1 VERALPDL
9 SIEASDRPLRADQYV
24 YVETHAWWM
33 GTFGLHTHL
42 SEHRHRQW
50 VPARSDRE
58 WLLVR
63 EITGARHWLIGSA
76 DEAAADGFDPDEI
89 APVGRFVARHG
100 QFDLGRA
107 GDGDLDDPPCAPAPP
122 RRGTW
127 QTPNS
132 TFFAEL
138 PRDPGE
144 LRSRLVADNPG
155 SWFGPFAAA
164 VNTLRTGLVPAGL
177 RTALYEAV
185 LGLPDVTLVEN
196 VADLDERKCTALV
209 HDAGRTRTEL
219 LIDPDGGQFAGERD
233 TLRTDSRCGLQAGT
247 VISDTAVVT
256 AVVDALGAP
265 PTG

>member
-1 VERALPDL
+1 MPDL
-9 SIEASDRPLRADQYV
+9 PLEASDRPLRSDQYV

-33 GTFGLHTHL
+33 GTFGMHTHL
-42 SEHRHRQW
+42 SEHRTRQW

-63 EITGARHWLIGSA
+63 ELTGAREWLIGSA
-76 DEAAADGFDPDEI
+76 AEAEADGFDPGEI

-100 QFDLGRA
+100 LFDLS
-107 GDGDLDDPPCAPAPP
+107 GDGFDLDEPPCAPAPP

-132 TFFAEL
+132 AFFAEL
-138 PRDPGE
+138 PRDPDT

-164 VNTLRTGLVPAGL
+164 VNTLRTGLAPATL
-177 RTALYEAV
+177 RAGLYEAL
-185 LGLPDVTLVEN
+185 LGLPDVTLAEN
-196 VADLDERKCTALV
+196 VADLDERKCTAIV

-219 LIDPDGGQFAGERD
+219 LICPDDGQFAGERD
-233 TLRTDSRCGLQAGT
+233 TLRAPRCGLPAGT
-247 VISDTAVVT
+247 VISDTAVTT
-256 AVVDALGAP
+256 ATVDALGAEP
-265 PTG
+265 PRAR